1 MHINF
6 VCQPKVTSY
15 QVAKAKKQGERWG
28 IFKTSQKKKTNVE
41 LICLCD
47 SSMSVI
53 FMKNLDPQIYT
64 LKPPNS
70 VCVLLLS
77 LLLLFII
84 SLLSFGAKEIEN
96 KNRIRNYQVVIE
108 LHK

>member
-1 MHINF
+1 
-6 VCQPKVTSY
+6 
-15 QVAKAKKQGERWG
+15 
-28 IFKTSQKKKTNVE
+28 
-41 LICLCD
+41 
-47 SSMSVI
+47 MSVI
-53 FMKNLDPQIYT
+53 FIKNLDPQIYT
-64 LKPPNS
+64 LKPPYS

-77 LLLLFII
+77 LLLLLFII

>member
-1 MHINF
+1 M
-6 VCQPKVTSY
+6 
-15 QVAKAKKQGERWG
+15 
-28 IFKTSQKKKTNVE
+28 IF
-41 LICLCD
+41 I
-47 SSMSVI
+47 
-53 FMKNLDPQIYT
+53 KNLDPQIYT

-77 LLLLFII
+77 LLLLLLFII

>member
-1 MHINF
+1 MLSSSKDENKESDRRYLRRH
-6 VCQPKVTSY
+6 K
-15 QVAKAKKQGERWG
+15 
-28 IFKTSQKKKTNVE
+28 KKKTNVE

-53 FMKNLDPQIYT
+53 FIKNLDPQIYT

-77 LLLLFII
+77 LLLLLFII

>member
-1 MHINF
+1 
-6 VCQPKVTSY
+6 
-15 QVAKAKKQGERWG
+15 
-28 IFKTSQKKKTNVE
+28 
-41 LICLCD
+41 
-47 SSMSVI
+47 
-53 FMKNLDPQIYT
+53 MKNLDPQIYT
-64 LKPPNS
+64 LKPSNS
-70 VCVLLLS
+70 VCVLSLS

>member
-1 MHINF
+1 
-6 VCQPKVTSY
+6 
-15 QVAKAKKQGERWG
+15 
-28 IFKTSQKKKTNVE
+28 
-41 LICLCD
+41 
-47 SSMSVI
+47 
-53 FMKNLDPQIYT
+53 MKNLDPQTYT

-77 LLLLFII
+77 LLLLLFII

>member
-1 MHINF
+1 
-6 VCQPKVTSY
+6 
-15 QVAKAKKQGERWG
+15 
-28 IFKTSQKKKTNVE
+28 
-41 LICLCD
+41 
-47 SSMSVI
+47 
-53 FMKNLDPQIYT
+53 MKNSDPQIYT

-70 VCVLLLS
+70 VCVSSLS

-84 SLLSFGAKEIEN
+84 SLLSFGAKEIKN

>member
-1 MHINF
+1 
-6 VCQPKVTSY
+6 
-15 QVAKAKKQGERWG
+15 
-28 IFKTSQKKKTNVE
+28 
-41 LICLCD
+41 
-47 SSMSVI
+47 MSVI
-53 FMKNLDPQIYT
+53 FIKNLDPQIYT

-70 VCVLLLS
+70 VCVLSLS
-77 LLLLFII
+77 LLLLLFII